1 MAAPRMPEW
10 LIPSLLS
17 ILVAILS
24 WMASNIHN
32 MAGTLAVAVSEIKD
46 HDRRL
51 QNLETLYLGD

>member
-1 MAAPRMPEW
+1 MTAPRMPEW

-24 WMASNIHN
+24 WMANNIHN
-32 MAGTLAVAVSEIKD
+32 MAGTLAVAVNEIRD

-51 QNLETLYLGD
+51 ENLESLFLGD